1 MEQSLS
7 LTIFSSIAAV
17 NCLFMTTYFIVIRKE
32 HKIRDM
38 SLGLLFLAI
47 AIRISKSILS
57 YALVDISYLGM
68 ALGLL
73 GIAVM
78 GPLILLYF
86 KHSIVNSNTL
96 NPKYLLHLISP
107 IVGFII
113 MFLPNR
119 KARDIY
125 FIATIGL
132 VVYLITVG
140 YKYIY
145 NRSVSSLLT
154 KWHKALYYAMVV
166 LFALF
171 LLQIIIGTEQ
181 FYTLSIAL
189 MSLTIYIL
197 FFIALKSP
205 VLIRKSPAVRFPKG
219 LLDNIATAIEK
230 DKIYIQPAITL
241 SQFSEAINT
250 PPYLVSKA
258 IKSIY
263 KKKFPEVINS
273 FRIKDIKGKLSH
285 IDYANE
291 KIEDLAYDVG
301 FNTSSAFYLAFK
313 KETSMS
319 PRAYQKECQLN
330 HN

>member
-1 MEQSLS
+1 MDQSLS
-7 LTIFSSIAAV
+7 LTIFSSIAV
-17 NCLFMTTYFIVIRKE
+17 VSCLFITTYFMVVRKE
-32 HKIRDM
+32 HKVRDM
-38 SLGLLFLAI
+38 SLGLLFLAV
-47 AIRISKSILS
+47 AIRIAKSIFTYS
-57 YALVDISYLGM
+57 QVNISYLGM

-86 KHSIVNSNTL
+86 RHSTANKYILNSR
-96 NPKYLLHLISP
+96 YLLHLIFP
-107 IVGFII
+107 IGAFII

-132 VVYLITVG
+132 GIYLAGIG

-145 NRSVSSLLT
+145 NKSADSPLLT
-154 KWHKALYYAMVV
+154 KWHKTLFYAMAV

-171 LLQIIIGTEQ
+171 LLQIIIGTAQ
-181 FYTLSIAL
+181 FYTISIAL
-189 MSLTIYIL
+189 MSLTVYIL
-197 FFIALKSP
+197 FFIAIKSPILILKSAS
-205 VLIRKSPAVRFPKG
+205 VQFPKD
-219 LLDNIATAIEK
+219 LLDNIVTAIEK
-230 DKIYIQPAITL
+230 DKIYMQPAITL
-241 SQFSEAINT
+241 AQFSEAIDT
-250 PPYLVSKA
+250 PTYLVSKA

-273 FRIKDIKGKLSH
+273 FRIRDIKAKLSH

-301 FNTSSAFYLAFK
+301 FNTSSAFYLAFN

-319 PRAYQKECQLN
+319 PRAYQKESQAK
-330 HN
+330 